1 MTGPRTAWWKLSG
14 DPAADEPVIRRA
26 AEVLRRGGLV
36 AFPTETVYGLGADA
50 FNAAAVRRI
59 FAAKGRPADNPLIV
73 HIASPDGIT
82 PELVS
87 EWPPA
92 AAALARA
99 FWPGPL
105 TLVVRAG
112 HRVPAVVTAGL
123 PTVAVRCPAH
133 DVARALIE
141 ASGRPVAAPSANR
154 SGRPSATRAEDV
166 WEDLAGR
173 IDVLLDAGPAP
184 VGVES
189 TVVDVSGPRPR
200 LLRPGGV
207 PLEDLEAVLGEPVEG
222 ATDLAPGE
230 PPPSPGMKYRHYA
243 PRAPLELV
251 PSGGD
256 RWQAAA
262 AALRRAVAAGGR
274 VAIIGCREDL
284 ARVAEVTGIP
294 LIPHDPAPGD
304 EYGPAGQRRPSS
316 GEPGAATPG
325 ARSGG
330 AGDVVAFD
338 LGSRDDPAEQAR
350 RLFRALR
357 AADAAGATRILA
369 LAVPERGLGRTVMN
383 RLRKAASG
391 GEIGAGTTGVDRL

>member
-1 MTGPRTAWWKLSG
+1 MTGLRTQWWKLTG
-14 DPAADEPVIRRA
+14 DPASDLALIRRA
-26 AEVLRRGGLV
+26 AAVLRSGGLV

-73 HIASPDGIT
+73 HIASPAGIT
-82 PELVS
+82 PALVA

-112 HRVPAVVTAGL
+112 PLVPAAVTAGL
-123 PTVAVRCPAH
+123 PTVAVRCPDH

-141 ASGRPVAAPSANR
+141 AAGRPVAAPSANR

-166 WEDLAGR
+166 WEDLAHR
-173 IDVLLDAGPAP
+173 IEVILDAGPAA

-207 PLEDLEAVLGEPVEG
+207 PLEDLEAVLGEPVVV
-222 ATDLAPGE
+222 ASDPAPGE
-230 PPPSPGMKYRHYA
+230 PAPSPGMKYRHYA
-243 PRAPLELV
+243 PRAPLQLWDPGAGTWEE
-251 PSGGD
+251 
-256 RWQAAA
+256 AA
-262 AALRRAVAAGGR
+262 AALRQALAAGGP
-274 VAIIGCREDL
+274 VAVIGCREDL
-284 ARVAEVTGIP
+284 ARLAAACGLP
-294 LIPHDPAPGD
+294 LVPRDPAEAGEASPS
-304 EYGPAGQRRPSS
+304 PAG
-316 GEPGAATPG
+316 A
-325 ARSGG
+325 G
-330 AGDVVAFD
+330 AGHGGEGAVVAFD

-357 AADAAGATRILA
+357 AADAAGVARILA

-391 GEIGAGTTGVDRL
+391 GEIGAGATGTDRL

>member
-14 DPAADEPVIRRA
+14 DPASDRPLIQRA
-26 AEVLRRGGLV
+26 AAVLRRGGLV

-50 FNAAAVRRI
+50 FNAEAVRRI

-73 HIASPDGIT
+73 HVASPADIT
-82 PELVS
+82 PDLVT
-87 EWPPA
+87 EWPRA

-105 TLVVRAG
+105 TLVVPAG
-112 HRVPAVVTAGL
+112 PRVPAVVTAGL
-123 PTVAVRCPAH
+123 PTVGVRCPAH
-133 DVARALIE
+133 EVARALIE
-141 ASGRPVAAPSANR
+141 AAGRPVAAPSANR

-207 PLEDLEAVLGEPVEG
+207 PPEDLEAVLGQPVER
-222 ATDLAPGE
+222 AAELAPGE

-243 PRAPLELV
+243 PRAPLELLA
-251 PSGGD
+251 PGRDG
-256 RWQAAA
+256 WEAAA
-262 AALRRAVAAGGR
+262 AALRQALAVGGP
-274 VAIIGCREDL
+274 VAVIGCREDL
-284 ARVAEVTGIP
+284 TRLAEATGLGLVP
-294 LIPHDPAPGD
+294 RDPAQAGAPGP
-304 EYGPAGQRRPSS
+304 PA
-316 GEPGAATPG
+316 GEPGAG
-325 ARSGG
+325 AHEAAGG
-330 AGDVVAFD
+330 AARDVVALD
-338 LGSRDDPAEQAR
+338 LGPRDDAAEQAR

-391 GEIGAGTTGVDRL
+391 GEMGAGATGSDRL